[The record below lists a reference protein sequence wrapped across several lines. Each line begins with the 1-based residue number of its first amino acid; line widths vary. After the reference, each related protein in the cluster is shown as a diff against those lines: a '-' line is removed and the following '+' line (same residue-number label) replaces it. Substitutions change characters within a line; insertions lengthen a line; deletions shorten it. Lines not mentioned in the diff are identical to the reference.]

1 VKILITGGSGFIAID
16 LIDKLLSRGD
26 QIICLDTFVSIENL
40 TKEKSYNGQLKSIIS
55 DITNF
60 NDLKKIFSEYQP
72 SKVIHLAAIVG
83 GSSNIN
89 YPIRVLDTNVK
100 GSLNLFEAMRLN
112 GIKRV
117 IHVSSEEVYGNFLTG
132 NIKEDDPQ
140 NPYVPYGIS
149 KLSVEKF
156 GLFHNMQFGLECI
169 NLRTSWVYGVNIKK
183 PRPPMNFLEAALKQ
197 EPLHIDSG
205 GDFIADYT
213 YIDDLIDGIL
223 GALDHANHQFDVY
236 NIASGVASTDFEV
249 VEKIKVLL
257 PNADISIGPGR
268 NMFSKNIPI
277 PDKGAL
283 NCDRAHNSFGY
294 SAKFDIKKGF
304 QQYINCWDKKK

>member
-1 VKILITGGSGFIAID
+1 MKILITGGSGFIAID

-26 QIICLDTFVSIENL
+26 QVISIDTFVSIENL
-40 TKEKSYNGQLKSIIS
+40 SKEKNYDGQFKSIIS

-60 NDLKKIFSEYQP
+60 KDLKKIFSEHQP
-72 SKVIHLAAIVG
+72 NKVIHLAAIVG

-89 YPIRVLDTNVK
+89 YPIKVLDTNVK
-100 GSLNLFEAMRLN
+100 GSLNLFETMRLN
-112 GIKRV
+112 DIKRI

-132 NIKEDDPQ
+132 NIKEDDPK

-149 KLSVEKF
+149 KLSVEHF
-156 GLFHNMQFGLECI
+156 GIFHNMQFGLECI

-197 EPLHIDSG
+197 EPLHINTG

-223 GALDHANHQFDVY
+223 GALDHVNHEFDVY

-249 VEKIKVLL
+249 VERIKVLL

-277 PDKGAL
+277 PHKGAL
-283 NCDRAHNSFGY
+283 NCERAHGSFGY
-294 SAKFDIKKGF
+294 SAKFDIEKGF
-304 QQYINCWDKKK
+304 QKYINCWDKKK